1 MPLPRPDRRSRLPG
15 ITLPPWL
22 ATLKKALVIIGVAL
36 LLSALWGLGVLKL
49 LELIEAI
56 LYRF

>member
-1 MPLPRPDRRSRLPG
+1 MPFPRPDRRSRLSG
-15 ITLPPWL
+15 IIPPPWF
-22 ATLKKALVIIGVAL
+22 ATLKKALVITGVAL